1 MHVKKALNMG
11 IALITI
17 LIIFIGICNALA
29 IYQFSFKDQTHTAD
43 CAIVAGA
50 AVKGDVPSLV
60 FQERL
65 NHAASLYRDGYVK
78 KLIVTGGYSNFNALS
93 DAAVARRYL
102 LSLHIPDAAILVEDR
117 SQVTRENLRYAKT
130 IMAMNQLHNALIV
143 SDPLHMKRIMLMAR
157 DEGIEAW
164 ASPATTSRYRSFS
177 AKTHFL
183 LRETFWYS
191 VYYLYRVL

>member
-1 MHVKKALNMG
+1 MSAKKM
-11 IALITI
+11 IALISAALMTAV
-17 LIIFIGICNALA
+17 LIIGICNALA
-29 IYQFSFKDQTHTAD
+29 IYQFSFKDETHTAD

-117 SQVTRENLRYAKT
+117 SQVTLENLRYAKT

-177 AKTHFL
+177 AKTRFL

-191 VYYLYRVL
+191 VYCLYRVL

>member
-11 IALITI
+11 IALIAI

-29 IYQFSFKDQTHTAD
+29 IYQFSFKDETHTAD

-78 KLIVTGGYSNFNALS
+78 KVIVTGGYSNFNALS

-177 AKTHFL
+177 AKTRFL

-191 VYYLYRVL
+191 VYCLYRVL